1 MVNDG
6 PQPLPGPQLAPVAE
20 KSLPAKCKPGAL
32 AYCPTMDLIALATDD
47 DELRVFRLNGQ
58 RVFGGSFCGDPYLD
72 EMQNGEI
79 RGLVWRSNGK
89 LSFLAWFLIENT
101 WELTLL
107 GHLLAVAC
115 ADGTIRI
122 INSYS
127 GKTVHHYPVSSPQ
140 GDTSAA
146 GPDKQPAKITC
157 LGWGVNF
164 TDTKSAQ
171 RHLDDAAGQLTIDD
185 LMSPNTH
192 PSKAASLLKADL
204 PRELASLDIESS
216 LPKLSTLPGT
226 GGE

>member
-1 MVNDG
+1 MVG
-6 PQPLPGPQLAPVAE
+6 FAILCGFFL
-20 KSLPAKCKPGAL
+20 L
-32 AYCPTMDLIALATDD
+32 TIA
-47 DELRVFRLNGQ
+47 
-58 RVFGGSFCGDPYLD
+58 
-72 EMQNGEI
+72 
-79 RGLVWRSNGK
+79 
-89 LSFLAWFLIENT
+89 
-101 WELTLL
+101 

-127 GKTVHHYPVSSPQ
+127 GKTVHHYSVCPIQGDVSSK
-140 GDTSAA
+140 GY
-146 GPDKQPAKITC
+146 DKGLAKITC

-164 TDTKSAQ
+164 TDIKSAQ
-171 RHLDDAAGQLTIDD
+171 RHLDDAAGQLTVED
-185 LMSPNTH
+185 LLSPNIH

>member
-1 MVNDG
+1 MV
-6 PQPLPGPQLAPVAE
+6 
-20 KSLPAKCKPGAL
+20 
-32 AYCPTMDLIALATDD
+32 
-47 DELRVFRLNGQ
+47 
-58 RVFGGSFCGDPYLD
+58 
-72 EMQNGEI
+72 
-79 RGLVWRSNGK
+79 
-89 LSFLAWFLIENT
+89 SFLTLFTHIGFPCKSIYVHFFLT
-101 WELTLL
+101 VL

-115 ADGTIRI
+115 GDGTIRI

-127 GKTVHHYPVSSPQ
+127 GKTVHHYSVCLQ
-140 GDTSAA
+140 GDTEAIADKRSAT
-146 GPDKQPAKITC
+146 ITC

-171 RHLDDAAGQLTIDD
+171 RHLEDAAGQLTVED
-185 LMSPNTH
+185 LLSPNTH